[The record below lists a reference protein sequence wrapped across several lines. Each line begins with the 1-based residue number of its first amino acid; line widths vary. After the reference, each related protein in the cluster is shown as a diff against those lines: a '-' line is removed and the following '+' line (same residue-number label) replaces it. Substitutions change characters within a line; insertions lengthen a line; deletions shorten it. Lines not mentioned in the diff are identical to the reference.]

1 MKKNIF
7 IDGESGTTGLQVYE
21 RLNKHPYVNILPI
34 DNERRKSTSYKK
46 EMLASCD
53 IAFLCLPDKSAIETV
68 EIADQ
73 LGNESPVIIDAST
86 AHRTNIDWAY
96 GLPELGQNYKNKIL
110 ESKRIAVP
118 GCYPT
123 GANLII
129 KPLIDYKYIS
139 SNNPFIISAVSGY
152 SGGGKDLIRY
162 FKEENH
168 EPFFTYG
175 LNLDHKHLPEIKFH
189 NNLSLDPIFMP
200 SVGDF
205 IQGMIVSIPLHF
217 SSFIKKVD
225 TETIQTFM
233 EEFYLDSKFVSVLKK
248 NEGLN
253 SKGYLRPD
261 NLVNTNFLDISVFG
275 NDKNEQLVI
284 SSRLDNLGKG
294 ASGAAIQCMNLVL
307 GYDEALGL

>member
-73 LGNESPVIIDAST
+73 LGNEAPVIIDAST
-86 AHRTNIDWAY
+86 AHRTNSDWAY

-162 FKEENH
+162 FKEEDH

-233 EEFYLDSKFVSVLKK
+233 EEVYLDSKFVSVLKK

>member
-1 MKKNIF
+1 MKNNIF

-73 LGNESPVIIDAST
+73 LGNEAPVIIDAST

-162 FKEENH
+162 FKEEDH

>member
-73 LGNESPVIIDAST
+73 LGNEAPVIIDAST

>member
-162 FKEENH
+162 FKEEDH

-217 SSFIKKVD
+217 SSFTKKVD

>member
-21 RLNKHPYVNILPI
+21 RLNKHPYVNVLAI

-73 LGNESPVIIDAST
+73 LGNESPIIIDAST
-86 AHRTNIDWAY
+86 VYRTNGDWAY
-96 GLPELGQNYKNKIL
+96 GLPELGQNYKNKII

-129 KPLIDYKYIS
+129 KPLIDYEYIS

-152 SGGGKDLIRY
+152 SGGGKDLIKY
-162 FKEENH
+162 FKEEDH

-205 IQGMIVSIPLHF
+205 IQGMIVSIPIHF
-217 SSFIKKVD
+217 SSFVKKVD
-225 TETIQTFM
+225 TETIQTLM

-253 SKGYLRPD
+253 SKGFLRPD

-275 NDKNEQLVI
+275 NDKNEQVVI

-307 GYDEALGL
+307 GYDETLGL

>member
-21 RLNKHPYVNILPI
+21 RLNKHPYVNVLAI

-73 LGNESPVIIDAST
+73 LGNESPIIIDAST
-86 AHRTNIDWAY
+86 VYRTNGDWAY
-96 GLPELGQNYKNKIL
+96 GLPELGQNYKNKII

-129 KPLIDYKYIS
+129 KPLIDYEYIS

-152 SGGGKDLIRY
+152 SGGGKDLIKY
-162 FKEENH
+162 FKEEDH

-189 NNLSLDPIFMP
+189 NNLSLEPIFMP

-205 IQGMIVSIPLHF
+205 IQGMIVSIPIHF
-217 SSFIKKVD
+217 SSFVKKVD
-225 TETIQTFM
+225 TNTIQTLM

-253 SKGYLRPD
+253 SKGFLRPD

-275 NDKNEQLVI
+275 NDKNEQVVI

-307 GYDEALGL
+307 GYDETLGL

>member
-46 EMLASCD
+46 EILASCD

-129 KPLIDYKYIS
+129 KPLIDYEYIS

-162 FKEENH
+162 FKEEDH

>member
-217 SSFIKKVD
+217 SSFTKKVD

>member
-21 RLNKHPYVNILPI
+21 RLNKHPYVNVLAI

-73 LGNESPVIIDAST
+73 LGNESPIIIDAST
-86 AHRTNIDWAY
+86 VYRTNGDWAY
-96 GLPELGQNYKNKIL
+96 GLPELGQNYKNKII

-129 KPLIDYKYIS
+129 KPLIDYEYIS

-152 SGGGKDLIRY
+152 SGGGKDLIKY
-162 FKEENH
+162 FKEEDH

-205 IQGMIVSIPLHF
+205 IQGMIVSIPIHF
-217 SSFIKKVD
+217 SSFVKKVD
-225 TETIQTFM
+225 TNTIQTLM

-253 SKGYLRPD
+253 SKGFLRPD

-275 NDKNEQLVI
+275 NDKNEQVVI

-307 GYDEALGL
+307 GYDETLGL

>member
-73 LGNESPVIIDAST
+73 LGNEAPVIIDAST

-162 FKEENH
+162 FKEEDH

>member
-21 RLNKHPYVNILPI
+21 RLNKHPYVNVLAI

-73 LGNESPVIIDAST
+73 LGNESPIIIDAST
-86 AHRTNIDWAY
+86 VYRTNGDWAY
-96 GLPELGQNYKNKIL
+96 GLPELGQNYRNKII

-129 KPLIDYKYIS
+129 KPLIDYEYIS

-152 SGGGKDLIRY
+152 SGGGKDLIKY
-162 FKEENH
+162 FKEEDH

-205 IQGMIVSIPLHF
+205 IQGMIVSIPIHF
-217 SSFIKKVD
+217 SSFVKKVD
-225 TETIQTFM
+225 TNTIQTLM

-253 SKGYLRPD
+253 SKGFLRPD

-275 NDKNEQLVI
+275 NDKNEQVVI

-307 GYDEALGL
+307 GYDETLGL